1 MNTCF
6 CLQVCLSA
14 LCLSPDKAYP
24 DVPSCLFPWDFWE
37 LLYLKKLSSSKLVGG
52 MQDQYGHLLGS
63 RVVAHQTRWLPAEW
77 DQMYE
82 CSVNKERER
91 QNLMNQW
98 QRELGYLWIAEGYW
112 KRMIGL
118 MVSDAEAADGHAK
131 VPIMLLLLVLIFVLD
146 LQWAFLHIHF
156 LSCICFVLWGHH
168 SLPFRF
174 CCCKSDI
181 TATTCMQLHENA
193 NDTSHKYTKYM
204 SLSDDRT
211 FLGCI

>member
-6 CLQVCLSA
+6 CLQVCFKRTLS
-14 LCLSPDKAYP
+14 LSWQSIPRRTQ
-24 DVPSCLFPWDFWE
+24 
-37 LLYLKKLSSSKLVGG
+37 LLVSLRLLRTFIFKKWSSSKLVGG

-63 RVVAHQTRWLPAEW
+63 REVAHQTRWLPAEW

-112 KRMIGL
+112 KRIIGL

-193 NDTSHKYTKYM
+193 NDTSHKYIKYM